1 MNPLFSTEGV
11 KTAANILKS
20 KKSTGRDDA
29 YAEFIKYDSA
39 EFYFRLWN
47 FQMKPVDR
55 CRARK
60 VSIFGVFLVHI
71 FQYLEVIQISPNAR
85 KYGTENS
92 DYIYILR
99 CGNYSQVT

>member
-29 YAEFIKYDSA
+29 YTEFIKYDSA

-55 CRARK
+55 YTARK
-60 VSIFGVFLVHI
+60 VSVFGVLCR
-71 FQYLEVIQISPNAR
+71 ISPNAR
-85 KYGTENS
+85 KYRTENS
-92 DYIYILR
+92 DYIYFLR